1 MRIDR
6 TTLLRTK
13 PRILAQGA
21 TNQIADACIE
31 DVQTHFT
38 QLHED
43 VKSMEAHLTAPLNQD
58 IANRMK
64 WAFGDDSWATAKKV
78 KAHVITMR
86 KVIERAASLTVTYS
100 SVLGDNPNVYAHVYP
115 HNLNPMMAGSLFIY
129 MDWRYT
135 IKEED
140 ELDNRYLT
148 LVHEFSHLAC
158 KTKDYQYVPKW
169 SAAQQLAGNRGQCIG
184 PYAAEDFDVDKAVD
198 NADSY
203 GYFFAATFA
212 RAGGCTHP

>member
-6 TTLLRTK
+6 TTLIRTK
-13 PRILAQGA
+13 PRLLAQGA
-21 TNQIADACIE
+21 TNQLADECIA

-38 QLHED
+38 QLHDD
-43 VKSMEAHLTAPLNQD
+43 VKSMEAHLTAPLNEA
-58 IANRMK
+58 ITNRLK
-64 WAFGDDSWATAKKV
+64 WAFGDDSWTTVKKV
-78 KAHVITMR
+78 KAHVTTMR
-86 KVIERAASLTVTYS
+86 KVIERAANLTVTYS
-100 SVLGDNPNVYAHVYP
+100 SVLGDNPNIYAHVYP
-115 HNLNPMMAGSLFIY
+115 HSLNPMMAGSLFIY

-135 IKEED
+135 IQEED
-140 ELDNRYLT
+140 ELNNRYLT

-169 SAAQQLAGNRGQCIG
+169 SAAQRLAGNRGQCIDT
-184 PYAAEDFDVDKAVD
+184 YSAEVFDVDKAVD

-212 RAGGCTHP
+212 RAVGCTHP